1 MLAALLA
8 VTLLNQ
14 IGMNM
19 GYPAEASV
27 VARVWGSWIA
37 VPLPE
42 LALREKR
49 CLLQQR
55 LLVNLKLIFAPTVA
69 PSV

>member
-42 LALREKR
+42 LAYVRSAVGSSSASS
-49 CLLQQR
+49 
-55 LLVNLKLIFAPTVA
+55 VNLKLICAPTVA
-69 PSV
+69 PCV